1 MLVHAVRSVNHEF
14 HLCDY
19 CVFYRFNMFIYN
31 QDRYDVRECL
41 SVKSILKVVIVI
53 SLLSSC

>member
-1 MLVHAVRSVNHEF
+1 MNF
-14 HLCDY
+14 I
-19 CVFYRFNMFIYN
+19 CVIIVFSIGLICLYTN